1 MPEKPAFTILRD
13 LDQAVEKEIAKYL
26 DEHLYVTP
34 NFDSIKRVSD
44 MAAQRAGEDLIVTSA
59 KLGLK
64 DAVID
69 EKSASHFVNS
79 TSLHTFAF
87 ELSFFRKDLNGRYT
101 ILTEGWLMAEEKKT
115 DYYLLVWP
123 FAQKDRIIN
132 YEFRNKKYPYFT
144 AEDITHLEYALVSK
158 ETIRNYL
165 IEEGFD
171 EKWLGITMSTI
182 RKHAAAQEYA
192 YFKEKFRKLDF
203 ACSAQ
208 LREKPVNVLIEKE
221 TLFELALLSGT
232 C

>member
-26 DEHLYVTP
+26 DKHLYVTP

-79 TSLHTFAF
+79 TALHTFAF

-132 YEFRNKKYPYFT
+132 
-144 AEDITHLEYALVSK
+144 
-158 ETIRNYL
+158 
-165 IEEGFD
+165 EEGFD

-221 TLFELALLSGT
+221 TLFEQALLSGT